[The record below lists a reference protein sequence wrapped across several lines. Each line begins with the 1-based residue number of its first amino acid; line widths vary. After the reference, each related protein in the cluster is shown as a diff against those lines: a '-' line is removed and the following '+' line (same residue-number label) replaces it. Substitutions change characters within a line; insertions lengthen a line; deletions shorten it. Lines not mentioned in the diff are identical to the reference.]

1 MLFHISIL
9 LSVLYRLSSLLAG
22 ITILQRRHLILKRW
36 IFVKFFVHGQIT
48 PLLYNA
54 FKSPH
59 SQIILLEKISKS
71 VSTNL
76 IIIKK
81 NHTWCKTVIWRYFWR
96 WTTVCSCWKVKDGAA
111 VMVTRQVISD
121 ACFVWCGVRR
131 LEHKQVVVHQTVRV
145 TGEGIRIGHLWI

>member
-54 FKSPH
+54 FTSPH

-81 NHTWCKTVIWRYFWR
+81 KSYLMQNCHLKILLAMNNCLLVLKGQGWGCCHGNSASNFGCLFCLVWSTPP
-96 WTTVCSCWKVKDGAA
+96 GA
-111 VMVTRQVISD
+111 
-121 ACFVWCGVRR
+121 
-131 LEHKQVVVHQTVRV
+131 
-145 TGEGIRIGHLWI
+145 